1 MIRMKHALVF
11 VALSF
16 LASPLFAHCD
26 WVKGPVVLDAQAA
39 LAAGDVAGVLK
50 WVTAANEQEI
60 RDAFARTMKVR
71 GQSAEARDLADRFFF
86 ETLVRLHRQAEGAP
100 YNGLRGEEYTPDPAI
115 TLAEKALE
123 SGSLESV
130 EKSVSAAAMAGLR
143 ERFAHAHHAK
153 EEAGRSTAAGR
164 EYVHAYAEF
173 LHYVQGLH
181 EAAKGGAHHE
191 E

>member
-1 MIRMKHALVF
+1 MR
-11 VALSF
+11 
-16 LASPLFAHCD
+16 
-26 WVKGPVVLDAQAA
+26 GPF
-39 LAAGDVAGVLK
+39 GSSGS
-50 WVTAANEQEI
+50 I
-60 RDAFARTMKVR
+60 
-71 GQSAEARDLADRFFF
+71 
-86 ETLVRLHRQAEGAP
+86 LHRQGIRRRPRICRRRRHKVTSTRLEPKAEGAP
-100 YNGLRGEEYTPDPAI
+100 YNGLRGDEYTPDPAI